1 MMFNDMET
9 TLNTLKEFALK
20 YGGKLLFCLI
30 VFLIGR
36 ILCKALIKITKKGMN
51 KAGTGEGVINLV
63 TILIKAVFYIVIAL
77 VVLDAF
83 DVPTTSFVALFSAIG
98 LAISLAVKDTL
109 ANFAEGL
116 MLLITKPF
124 KLGDYIETEGVQGTV
139 QRIELVYTRLLTV
152 DNKVVLIPNGEI
164 SGARITNYSAEPT
177 RRLDLVFSIGYS
189 DDIDRAKQV
198 IEQIVDNHPY
208 ALKEPAPFIRV
219 IEHGASSID
228 IAARIWVATEHYWDL
243 NFDMKEMVKAEFD
256 RHGINIPYP
265 HMDINILKNG
275 TDH

>member
-1 MMFNDMET
+1 MFNDMEA
-9 TLNTLKEFALK
+9 TLNTIKDFVFK
-20 YGGKLLFCLI
+20 YAGVILYCAVVFIVGKI
-30 VFLIGR
+30 ISR
-36 ILCKALIKITKKGMN
+36 TLIKLTKKAMN
-51 KAGTGEGVINLV
+51 RAGTSAGLINLA
-63 TILIKAVFYIVIAL
+63 TTLIKVAFYIIIAL

-83 DVPTTSFVALFSAIG
+83 NVPTTSFVALFSAIG

-116 MLLITKPF
+116 ILLITKPF

-164 SGARITNYSAEPT
+164 AGARIINYSAEPT

-189 DDIDRAKQV
+189 DDIERAKTV
-198 IEQIVDNHPY
+198 IQEIVENHPY

-228 IAARIWVATEHYWDL
+228 IAARIWVETEHYWEL
-243 NFDMKEMVKAEFD
+243 NFDMKEMVKTEFD

-275 TDH
+275 TEEN